1 MLFYPATPL
10 FTENEIQALE
20 NDATNAAELFII
32 RRFLEDHARRSVTE
46 TKESIC
52 QSGDTEFLAS
62 NVNRIC
68 CSLTKHPQLSGS
80 RPNVERLVARLSDFV
95 LAKARQSVGTT
106 WRQDGASQGQFHPGT
121 YSQPPTSPQ
130 KF

>member
-1 MLFYPATPL
+1 MLFYPATSL

-52 QSGDTEFLAS
+52 QSGDTEFLES

-95 LAKARQSVGTT
+95 LTKARQSVESI
-106 WRQDGASQGQFHPGT
+106 WRQDGSHHGQIQPGT
-121 YSQPPTSPQ
+121 YSPPPTRSQ
-130 KF
+130 KI